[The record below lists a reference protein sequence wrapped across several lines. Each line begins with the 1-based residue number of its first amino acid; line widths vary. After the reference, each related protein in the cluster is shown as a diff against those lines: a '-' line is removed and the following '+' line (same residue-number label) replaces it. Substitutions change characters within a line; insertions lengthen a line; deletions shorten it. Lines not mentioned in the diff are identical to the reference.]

1 MSLSTRQAFVIAL
14 GAVASAALAQEGP
27 SLTVGGT
34 TYTKFLWG
42 NQHEQG
48 ALYSFTTVPGEGWG
62 DSGQGSELELLLNG
76 RVSRQ
81 VEVKARLHSR
91 FSQNH
96 WTSFNG
102 FGGTFDPAKGWQ
114 QCLGAS
120 CGEFDPRSNW
130 YIKLR
135 GVAVTITPGY
145 LIDSATIGANDWGQ
159 FDPFVVGRIRYIDRD
174 NMYGVLVQGS
184 LLDKK
189 LAWDLG
195 RISLPKLWA
204 GPNYNTGAFHALDA
218 SYVGQFRYVFNDQFD
233 LSGLFNY
240 VNDVEVKADDNNWDD
255 GRDLRWRFRNGVGG
269 LKAGIHISPQVDVR
283 ASAYYSYVNSMPDL
297 DAPRDFAA
305 LTGFSPVPAGL
316 HFDGA
321 YKLDVAINDPLEM
334 GLSLNIQAFSIGSD
348 YVSVMAARREADVLL
363 TEGHD
368 GQFSFPGPANA
379 NFGVYPGNGTRIG
392 YGGWSGTMAQVATIN
407 VDNEFSDFDEQ
418 AAETVIGWKGIT
430 VNPVYGSGSLDLS
443 GEYSFITYNTNWQAW
458 GDADRPVT
466 ASLFPSMEVDS
477 GVGHN
482 FRSAYSPFQDKNTHL
497 IALNGKYVLDVF
509 KGIDVFGKVKFIYE
523 TDKRLNNPRYLPYAP
538 GDCPGNGQPCSNV
551 KNFYSSGNTTADI
564 YVNPDVVT
572 NRDGAVGYAW
582 APFDDISDD
591 DRELRYFT
599 AALGAGYQF
608 TDDLYLSLHYQK
620 FLVDL
625 LDGNTAFQSYGFH
638 EMVTGF
644 HDKNQIVLKAK
655 YVLAGVEFGMEGQ
668 WTFGT
673 FTPYTGDFGLF
684 TEFVPQYADQARS
697 STLKVPEGSMGF
709 PTRVGGWQRLDP
721 RFFSQVRMKAF
732 MKALF

>member
-1 MSLSTRQAFVIAL
+1 MSLNTRRAFVVTLSAIAT
-14 GAVASAALAQEGP
+14 VALAQEGP
-27 SLTVGGT
+27 SLKVGGT

-42 NQHEQG
+42 NQNEQG
-48 ALYSFTTVPGEGWG
+48 AIYSFTTVPGEGWG
-62 DSGQGSELELLLNG
+62 DNGQGTELELLLNG

-91 FSQNH
+91 FSQNY
-96 WTSFNG
+96 WTSFDG

-130 YIKLR
+130 HIKLR
-135 GVAVTITPGY
+135 GVAVTVTPGY
-145 LIDSATIGANDWGQ
+145 LIDSATIGANDFGQ
-159 FDPFVVGRIRYIDRD
+159 FDPFVVGRVRYIDRD
-174 NMYGVLVQGS
+174 NMYGILLQGS
-184 LLDKK
+184 AVEKK
-189 LAWDLG
+189 LTWDLA
-195 RISLPKLWA
+195 RISIPKLWA

-218 SYVGQFRYVFNDQFD
+218 SYVAQAKYIISEQFD
-233 LSGLFNY
+233 LAGIFNY
-240 VNDVEVKADDNNWDD
+240 VNDVEVDVADNNWDD
-255 GRDLRWRFRNGVGG
+255 GRDLAWRFRNGVIGG
-269 LKAGIHISPQVDVR
+269 RGAFHVSPQIDVR
-283 ASAYYSYVNSMPDL
+283 GSAYYSYVNSAPGL

-305 LTGFSPVPAGL
+305 LTGFSPVPAGR
-316 HFDGA
+316 HTDGS
-321 YKLDVAINDPLEM
+321 YKLDVVLNDPLEM
-334 GLSLNIQAFSIGSD
+334 GISLNIQAFSIGGK
-348 YVSVMAARREADVLL
+348 YVSVLASRREADVLL

-379 NFGVYPGNGTRIG
+379 SFGVYSGNQPRIG
-392 YGGWSGTMAQVATIN
+392 YGGWSGNMVQVPTIN

-418 AAETVIGWKGIT
+418 AAESVIGWKGIT
-430 VNPVYGSGSLDLS
+430 INPVYGSGSLDLS

-458 GDADRPVT
+458 GDPDRAVKT
-466 ASLFPSMEVDS
+466 ALFPSMEVDS

-482 FRSAYSPFQDKNTHL
+482 FRSAYAPFQDKNTHL
-497 IALNGKYVLDVF
+497 IALNGKYVLDMF

-523 TDKRLNNPRYLPYAP
+523 TDKRLNSERYLPYAP

-551 KNFYSSGNTTADI
+551 KNFYSPGNTTADI
-564 YVNPDVVT
+564 YGNPDVIV
-572 NRDGAVGYAW
+572 NSNGAVGYGW

-638 EMVTGF
+638 ELVTGF
-644 HDKNQIVLKAK
+644 HDKNQLVLKAK
-655 YVLAGVEFGMEGQ
+655 YVLAGVEFGLEGQ

-684 TEFVPQYADQARS
+684 TEFVPQVADDARVTS
-697 STLKVPEGSMGF
+697 LKVAPNSLGF
-709 PTRVGGWQRLDP
+709 ATRVGGWQVLEQRT
-721 RFFSQVRMKAF
+721 FSQMRMKAF
-732 MKALF
+732 MKAQF